1 MTQYQKL
8 IERKRKLLTAEKW
21 AEGVDT
27 LHSHSLNSMWYEP
40 YPDVEKPNK
49 VLDIIYNSGRIT
61 RDGVEIVSVQLKGD
75 ALIDAWEQ
83 ATHNQCICGTQNCE
97 DEYTHT
103 THGY

>member
-8 IERKRKLLTAEKW
+8 IERKRKLLAAEKW

-40 YPDVEKPNK
+40 YPDVKKSNK

-61 RDGVEIVSVQLKGD
+61 RDSVEIVSVQLKGD

-83 ATHNQCICGTQNCE
+83 ATHNQCVCGEQNCE